1 MLLIEFKDSS
11 VLILF
16 SDILFLFFFLSYN
29 HLQVMAADFNILHA
43 SIYIMSMLMKMGKSN
58 EVQKSRRNHKG

>member
-1 MLLIEFKDSS
+1 MLLIEFRDSS
-11 VLILF
+11 VFILF
-16 SDILFLFFFLSYN
+16 SDILFFFLSYN

>member
-1 MLLIEFKDSS
+1 
-11 VLILF
+11 
-16 SDILFLFFFLSYN
+16 
-29 HLQVMAADFNILHA
+29 MAADFNILHA